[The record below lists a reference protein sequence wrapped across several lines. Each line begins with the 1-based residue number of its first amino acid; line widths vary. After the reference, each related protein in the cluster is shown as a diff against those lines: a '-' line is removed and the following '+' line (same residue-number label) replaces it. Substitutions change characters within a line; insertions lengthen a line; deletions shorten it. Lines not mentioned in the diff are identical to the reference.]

1 MIESIKEAI
10 KERETNYP
18 GDDYYYANPD
28 CALDDADFWY
38 QACKYLMDNPQ
49 FEEEPIYISGLLS
62 EMG

>member
-18 GDDYYYANPD
+18 GDDYYYANPED
-28 CALDDADFWY
+28 AMNDADFWY
-38 QACKYLMDNPQ
+38 RACKYLMDNPQ